1 MPASHRQLKKRTRNR
16 FDFSKVSKNFSIQ
29 PFFRAIKKNQ
39 VDWKNQMYKD
49 RIKLV
54 NIVNFRNIYNWWFWS
69 ALAYGGHEATTEKA
83 TEHQK
88 TCTTTFLQ
96 KPVTIS
102 KHVWIKLLLFAS
114 VGEYRVTLVRNKKSC
129 CLAGYSYKTI
139 TKATVCRNC
148 VRRKHLFSVQLFLE
162 PAN

>member
-54 NIVNFRNIYNWWFWS
+54 NIVN
-69 ALAYGGHEATTEKA
+69 
-83 TEHQK
+83 
-88 TCTTTFLQ
+88 CTTTFLQ

-114 VGEYRVTLVRNKKSC
+114 VGEYRVTLVRNKKKKLFFC
-129 CLAGYSYKTI
+129 RIFIRLLLRLQYVE
-139 TKATVCRNC
+139 TVLEENIC
-148 VRRKHLFSVQLFLE
+148 FLCSFF
-162 PAN
+162 